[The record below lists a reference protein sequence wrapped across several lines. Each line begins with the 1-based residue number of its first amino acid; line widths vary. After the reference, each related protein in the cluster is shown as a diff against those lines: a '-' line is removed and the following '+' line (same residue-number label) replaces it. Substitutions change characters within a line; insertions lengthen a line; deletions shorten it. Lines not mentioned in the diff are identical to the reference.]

1 MTLGWFLI
9 KIKNVQHLMASEKT
23 EAVKRCSAVK
33 GCLKILQNLQ
43 ENTYC
48 ARVPQ
53 ACNFIKKETMAQ
65 VFSCKFCESF
75 KNAYFYRKPLVAV
88 SEKK

>member
-1 MTLGWFLI
+1 
-9 KIKNVQHLMASEKT
+9 MASEKT

-53 ACNFIKKETMAQ
+53 ACNFIKKETLAQ
-65 VFSCKFCESF
+65 VFSCKFCEIF

-88 SEKK
+88 SEKKW

>member
-1 MTLGWFLI
+1 
-9 KIKNVQHLMASEKT
+9 MASEKT

-43 ENTYC
+43 EN
-48 ARVPQ
+48 
-53 ACNFIKKETMAQ
+53 
-65 VFSCKFCESF
+65 
-75 KNAYFYRKPLVAV
+75 AYFYRKPLVAV